1 MATVLK
7 YPNWPIVSPAPL
19 VAVAPS
25 DKQTELLTVLQWQLQ
40 CEKLVP
46 RCFCTI
52 LDTEGHQMGIKYSMV
67 GFIKYL
73 KINAVGNSKR
83 GFYRSHCKRCRPP
96 LAAECFR
103 GLCLP
108 ELRVECSR
116 PPLDPESRHAEA
128 SAPRARLIRRVSSGL
143 LSLREFSRPPLT
155 GARGLYALKWRLFT
169 SWCGD
174 RQLDPVNCPI
184 CTALEF
190 VQTCFSAGFTHSTL
204 KVYVAALPAHR
215 TLLGGHSV
223 VRHPQVT
230 RFLHSA
236 RKLYAL
242 KWGSPAWPSQL
253 PDWSSSGVR
262 AGLSLHGVYSLHPEG
277 LRGGFTGPPRR
288 SRWPFSR

>member
-1 MATVLK
+1 MK
-7 YPNWPIVSPAPL
+7 Y
-19 VAVAPS
+19 
-25 DKQTELLTVLQWQLQ
+25 K
-40 CEKLVP
+40 
-46 RCFCTI
+46 
-52 LDTEGHQMGIKYSMV
+52 
-67 GFIKYL
+67 
-73 KINAVGNSKR
+73 KINEVGNSKR
-83 GFYRSHCKRCRPP
+83 GFTDLTASVV
-96 LAAECFR
+96 
-103 GLCLP
+103 GLLS
-108 ELRVECSR
+108 LLSVF
-116 PPLDPESRHAEA
+116 EA
-128 SAPRARLIRRVSSGL
+128 SACQSSGWSVVGLLSIQKVIMLRPLLQEGRLIRRVSSGL

-155 GARGLYALKWRLFT
+155 GARGLYALQRRLFT

-223 VRHPQVT
+223 VRHPK
-230 RFLHSA
+230 LHISSTA
-236 RKLYAL
+236 QGNCMPWSEVHFMVRR
-242 KWGSPAWPSQL
+242 SPARPSQL

-277 LRGGFTGPPRR
+277 LRGGFTGPPRC

>member
-1 MATVLK
+1 M
-7 YPNWPIVSPAPL
+7 
-19 VAVAPS
+19 
-25 DKQTELLTVLQWQLQ
+25 
-40 CEKLVP
+40 
-46 RCFCTI
+46 
-52 LDTEGHQMGIKYSMV
+52 
-67 GFIKYL
+67 KYL

-83 GFYRSHCKRCRPP
+83 GFTDLTASIV
-96 LAAECFR
+96 
-103 GLCLP
+103 GLLSL
-108 ELRVECSR
+108 LRVF
-116 PPLDPESRHAEA
+116 EA
-128 SAPRARLIRRVSSGL
+128 SACQSSGWSVVGLLSIQKVIMLRPLLQEGRLIRRVSSGL

-242 KWGSPAWPSQL
+242 KWGSLHGAEVTSLTQSTARLVEFWSSCWPVPPWGLLTPPWRSTWWLYRPTAPLSVAFQSVDTPSYTVLAARFNSQL
-253 PDWSSSGVR
+253 WSSCR
-262 AGLSLHGVYSLHPEG
+262 LNSLWGWP
-277 LRGGFTGPPRR
+277 TPPWRCTWRR
-288 SRWPFSR
+288 